1 MATEK
6 YILILGAKSDIA
18 RAIAHEYAKNGYSLY
33 LAARNANDLQADTQ
47 DLQIRYNVKASALHF
62 DALDYASHSDFY
74 AQLTPKPEIVVSVF
88 GLMFSQADAQKDAK
102 LAKLTMETNYVG
114 AVSILECVA
123 NEMEMRKS
131 GTIIGISSVAGDRG
145 RASNYLYGSA
155 KAGFTAYL
163 SGLRNRLAKSNVHVL
178 TVKPG
183 FVRTA
188 MTEGLP
194 LPPVITANP
203 DQIAKDIF
211 KAAKKQKN
219 ELYTLW
225 MWKYIMLIIKSIP
238 EFIFKKLSL

>member
-1 MATEK
+1 MQTEK

-33 LAARNANDLQADTQ
+33 LAARNSAELAADAS
-47 DLQIRYNVKASALHF
+47 DLQIRYNVKATALNF
-62 DALDYASHSDFY
+62 DALDYESHSDFY
-74 AQLTPKPEIVVSVF
+74 AQINPKPEVVACVF
-88 GLMFSQADAQKDAK
+88 GLMFPQEKAQKDAK

-123 NEMEMRKS
+123 NDMERRKN

-155 KAGFTAYL
+155 KAGFSAYL
-163 SGLRNRLAKSNVHVL
+163 SGLRNRLAKANVHVL

-203 DQIAKDIF
+203 EQIAKDIF

-225 MWKYIMLIIKSIP
+225 KWKYIMLIIKYIP

>member
-1 MATEK
+1 MQTEK

-18 RAIAHEYAKNGYSLY
+18 RAVAHEYAKNGYSLY
-33 LAARNANDLQADTQ
+33 LAGRNTAELAADASDLH
-47 DLQIRYNVKASALHF
+47 IRYKVKAIPLHF
-62 DALDYASHSDFY
+62 DALDYEAHSDFY
-74 AQLTPKPEIVVSVF
+74 AQINPKPEVVACVF
-88 GLMFSQADAQKDAK
+88 GLMFSQEKAQKEAK
-102 LAKLTMETNYVG
+102 LAKLMMETNYVG

-123 NEMEMRKS
+123 NDMEIRKN

-145 RASNYLYGSA
+145 RATNYLYGSA

-163 SGLRNRLAKSNVHVL
+163 SGLRNRLAKANVHVL

-203 DQIAKDIF
+203 EQIAKDIF
-211 KAAKKQKN
+211 KAAKKHKN

-225 MWKYIMLIIKSIP
+225 MWKYIMLIIKYIP